1 MKAEGVE
8 YERRI
13 ELLEDVTWPKPLE
26 DVLEAGYEIYR
37 RGHPWVGDY
46 MVSPKSVVRD
56 MYERAMTF
64 GEYVQFYGL
73 SRSEGIVL
81 RYLAD
86 AYKALRQT
94 VPDEAKT
101 EELTDLIE
109 WLGELIRQVDSSL
122 VDEWEKLTHPDD
134 LSADLAEL
142 RAQPKT
148 VTSNPRAFRVLVRN
162 ALFRRTSLAALR
174 HYDELGALDSADGW
188 NAAAWSTTLAGYYD
202 LYDEIG
208 TGPDARGPA
217 MLIVTEAPGA
227 WTVRQIFDDPAGDH
241 DWGISATVDLAASD
255 AEGAAVV
262 HVTDVGQL

>member
-1 MKAEGVE
+1 
-8 YERRI
+8 
-13 ELLEDVTWPKPLE
+13 
-26 DVLEAGYEIYR
+26 
-37 RGHPWVGDY
+37 
-46 MVSPKSVVRD
+46 
-56 MYERAMTF
+56 MTF
-64 GEYVQFYGL
+64 PEYVQFYGL

-122 VDEWEKLTHPDD
+122 VDEWEKLTHPGDE
-134 LSADLAEL
+134 LAEL
-142 RAQPKT
+142 KAAPKT
-148 VTSNPRAFRVLVRN
+148 LTSNTRAFRVLVRN
-162 ALFRRTSLAALR
+162 ALFRRVTLAALR
-174 HYDELGALDSADGW
+174 HYDELGALDVADGW
-188 NAAAWSTTLAGYYD
+188 NAAAWEEAIEEYYEVHDD
-202 LYDEIG
+202 LG

-217 MLIVTEAPGA
+217 MLIIEEGKTA

-255 AEGAAVV
+255 EEGTAVV
-262 HVTDVGQL
+262 HVTHVGQV